1 MANNRMCALQSLARS
16 ASVCGAAFCSNSS
29 SEICVLI
36 AESNCVHASLKR
48 CLCSLFPICCH
59 SCEWLLLPS
68 SAENGEIRAL
78 TSNLFSN
85 SISPPTARNIHQGK
99 LFSPTLGI
107 RLMFFSGKQAKKISP
122 FKGWEDVMSYSC
134 SDFTFPRKHKYLDTS
149 VIISFLYHIVEL
161 RTPKNCLTSAEIIL
175 TKLNFLQQQV
185 IIGSISYFI
194 EEKSH
199 LKIETSC

>member
-99 LFSPTLGI
+99 LSSPTLGI
-107 RLMFFSGKQAKKISP
+107 RLMFFSGKQAKKISLQRLRRCHVLQL
-122 FKGWEDVMSYSC
+122 FRFYISKKAQISRYWCDNLLFLSYRWAQN
-134 SDFTFPRKHKYLDTS
+134 P
-149 VIISFLYHIVEL
+149 
-161 RTPKNCLTSAEIIL
+161 
-175 TKLNFLQQQV
+175 
-185 IIGSISYFI
+185 
-194 EEKSH
+194 
-199 LKIETSC
+199 